1 MNDCVDKRLQS
12 YEVEDE
18 KVLPMR
24 YVRSVGLLIVLE
36 TTLN

>member
-1 MNDCVDKRLQS
+1 MNDCVGKRLQS

-18 KVLPMR
+18 KVLPKR
-24 YVRSVGLLIVLE
+24 HVRSVGLLVVLE